1 MLEMRMETDLQ
12 TALPAE
18 IGFNF
23 EELKTELAEKLEHY
37 NTLVVTEDG
46 IKEAKDDRARL
57 NKLRTAIDTRRKDI
71 KKQYLKPYNEFEG
84 RVKELTLLIDQP
96 IAAIDTQLCAYEEK
110 RKAEKLEKIQ
120 QAYDAGISDTIKDIV
135 PLGRILDQK
144 WLNAT
149 TSMKKVV
156 EDLTAIDSR
165 VNADMLA
172 LDTIE
177 DQYKTA
183 CRKVYVDTLDIAKA
197 LSHRDELKAAEE
209 AFIAREAERK
219 AREEAQRAREE
230 ERRAKEAEQAAL
242 QAQKAAEA
250 KSEPQAAP
258 IQEDAPAPQQEKVYA
273 LRLEF
278 QVTREQ
284 AIALRRF
291 LDVTQINYKKLA

>member
-1 MLEMRMETDLQ
+1 M
-12 TALPAE
+12 
-18 IGFNF
+18 
-23 EELKTELAEKLEHY
+23 
-37 NTLVVTEDG
+37 
-46 IKEAKDDRARL
+46 
-57 NKLRTAIDTRRKDI
+57 
-71 KKQYLKPYNEFEG
+71 
-84 RVKELTLLIDQP
+84 
-96 IAAIDTQLCAYEEK
+96 
-110 RKAEKLEKIQ
+110 
-120 QAYDAGISDTIKDIV
+120 
-135 PLGRILDQK
+135 DQK

-149 TSMKKVV
+149 TTMKKVV
-156 EDLTAIDSR
+156 EDITAIDSR

-177 DQYKTA
+177 EQYKTA
-183 CRKVYVDTLDIAKA
+183 CRKVYVDTLDITKA

-258 IQEDAPAPQQEKVYA
+258 KPEADPAPQQEKVYA

-291 LDVTQINYKKLA
+291 LDVAQINYKKLA

>member
-12 TALPAE
+12 TALPSE

-23 EELKTELAEKLEHY
+23 EELKTELAERLDHY

-46 IKEAKDDRARL
+46 IKEAKDDRAKL

-71 KKQYLKPYNEFEG
+71 KKQYMKPYTDFESK
-84 RVKELTLLIDQP
+84 VKELTVLIDQP
-96 IAAIDTQLCAYEEK
+96 IAAIDTQLNAYEEK
-110 RKAEKLEKIQ
+110 RKAEKQEKIR
-120 QAYDAGISDTIKDIV
+120 QAYEAGVSDTIKDIV
-135 PLGRILDQK
+135 PLNRILDPR

-156 EDLTAIDSR
+156 EEIAAIDSR

-172 LDTIE
+172 LETIE
-177 DQYKTA
+177 DQYKAA
-183 CRKVYVDTLDIAKA
+183 CRKVYIDTLDIAKA
-197 LSHRDELKAAEE
+197 LSQRDELKAAEE

-230 ERRAKEAEQAAL
+230 DRRAKEAEQAAL
-242 QAQKAAEA
+242 QAKRAAEA
-250 KSEPQAAP
+250 KSEPQEATP
-258 IQEDAPAPQQEKVYA
+258 EQQQEKIYA

-291 LDVTQINYKKLA
+291 LDETQIKYKKLA

>member
-23 EELKTELAEKLEHY
+23 EELKGELAERLEHY

-46 IKEAKDDRARL
+46 IKEAKDDRAKL

-71 KKQYLKPYNEFEG
+71 KKQYLKPYNEFES

-96 IAAIDTQLCAYEEK
+96 IAAIDTQLSAYEEK

-120 QAYDAGISDTIKDIV
+120 QAYDAGISDSLKDIV
-135 PLGRILDQK
+135 PLQRIMDQK

-149 TSMKKVV
+149 TTMKKVV
-156 EDLTAIDSR
+156 EDITAIDTR

-172 LDTIE
+172 LE
-177 DQYKTA
+177 NVEESYKA
-183 CRKVYVDTLDIAKA
+183 AVRQKYVETLDIAKA

-230 ERRAKEAEQAAL
+230 ERRAKAEEQAAL

-250 KSEPQAAP
+250 KSEPQETQKPEAA
-258 IQEDAPAPQQEKVYA
+258 QAPQQEKVYA

-278 QVTREQ
+278 QVTIEQ
-284 AIALRRF
+284 AVALRKF
-291 LDVTQINYKKLA
+291 LDNNNINYKKIV